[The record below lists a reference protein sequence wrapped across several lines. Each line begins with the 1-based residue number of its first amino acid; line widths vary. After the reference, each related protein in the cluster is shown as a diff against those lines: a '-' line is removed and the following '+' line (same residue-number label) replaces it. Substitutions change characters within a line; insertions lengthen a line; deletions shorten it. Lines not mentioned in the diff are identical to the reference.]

1 MKISMP
7 AALLAG
13 GASRRM
19 GRPKALLRFGSGTL
33 LHHQLT
39 KLAPLFEEIFLV
51 VKDPPDAATGKAR
64 LLLDATPRQ
73 GPIYGLI
80 RTLEEVADRVFVIA
94 IDLPLMASDVIRGI
108 AERGAGTAAPAL
120 IPQAG
125 GRLQPL
131 AAVWR
136 RSALAAARQQVR
148 SGNLALH
155 VLAETVGAE
164 ILPESEWRRLDPSGN
179 SFTNLNTMEDYL
191 AMRERA

>member
-39 KLAPLFEEIFLV
+39 KLSPLFEEIFLV
-51 VKDPPDAATGKAR
+51 LKDPPDAATGKAR
-64 LLLDATPRQ
+64 LLLDATPKQ

-80 RTLEEVADRVFVIA
+80 RTLEEVPDRVFVMA
-94 IDLPLMASDVIRGI
+94 IDLPLIAPDLIRGI
-108 AERGAGTAAPAL
+108 AERGAATASVAL
-120 IPQAG
+120 IPQEG
-125 GRLQPL
+125 SRLQPL

-136 RSALAAARQQVR
+136 RAALSSARQQAAR
-148 SGNLALH
+148 GELSLH
-155 VLAETVGAE
+155 SLAEAVQAE
-164 ILPESEWRRLDPSGN
+164 LFPEKEWRHLDPSGN
-179 SFTNLNTMEDYL
+179 SFTNLNTMADYL
-191 AMRERA
+191 ALRERA

>member
-94 IDLPLMASDVIRGI
+94 IDLPLMASDAIRGI
-108 AERGAGTAAPAL
+108 AERGAATAAPAL

-136 RSALAAARQQVR
+136 RSALAAARQQVK

-164 ILPESEWRRLDPSGN
+164 ILPESEWRHLDPSGN

>member
-39 KLAPLFEEIFLV
+39 KLSPLFEEIFLV

-73 GPIYGLI
+73 GPIYGLM
-80 RTLEEVADRVFVIA
+80 RTLEEAADRVFVIA
-94 IDLPLMASDVIRGI
+94 IDLPLMASDLIRGI
-108 AERGAGTAAPAL
+108 AERGAATAAPAL

-136 RSALAAARQQVR
+136 RSALAAAKEQVKR
-148 SGNLALH
+148 GELSLH
-155 VLAETVGAE
+155 GLAEAVGAE
-164 ILPESEWRRLDPSGN
+164 IFPEIEWRHLDPSGN

-191 AMRERA
+191 ALRERA

>member
-108 AERGAGTAAPAL
+108 AERGAETAAPAL

-148 SGNLALH
+148 NGNLALH